1 MITSA
6 APEHHSITVGQLRQN
21 PTRMLDEVQDGE
33 TYTITSHG
41 RPIADV
47 IPHEDSAWVPADR
60 VRTLL
65 AIPGDPGW
73 AEELHEQRADGDLR
87 DPWA

>member
-1 MITSA
+1 MIDT
-6 APEHHSITVGQLRQN
+6 APPRHTITVGQLRQN

-41 RPIADV
+41 RAIADV
-47 IPHEDSAWVPADR
+47 VPHDGSGWVPADR
-60 VRTLL
+60 VRDLL
-65 AIPGDPGW
+65 AVPGDAGW
-73 AEELHEQRADGDLR
+73 AAELREQRASADLR